1 MFRLKSIRR
10 EIKQNEQVTAERQV
24 KKAKAKE
31 AKLYQPAML
40 SGYKFEEPV
49 NVLLVLN
56 QLRSMKL
63 KS

>member
-49 NVLLVLN
+49 NVLAVLN
-56 QLRSMKL
+56 
-63 KS
+63 